1 MTRLMSTTIKISMF
15 AVFCLP
21 FSLMTCL
28 SLYLPW
34 SDLDTDPAMLTV
46 LHLLCT
52 AQFALNFIVYTI
64 LQVLHV
70 LQILQVYTI
79 LQGPAGTTY
88 TNIFNRV
95 KLWWLLVLE
104 RDSNTDRSSPSLSLD
119 VRRRQ
124 QSSVSSVSS
133 LSPDVLSRQNSSSIF
148 QVSSITLSDSLQT
161 EESHL

>member
-1 MTRLMSTTIKISMF
+1 MTRLMMTTIKISMF

-64 LQVLHV
+64 LQ
-70 LQILQVYTI
+70 
-79 LQGPAGTTY
+79 GPAGSTY

-95 KLWWLLVLE
+95 KLCCLSVLE

-148 QVSSITLSDSLQT
+148 PVSSISLSESLQT